1 MQVANRNWIGSG
13 MKSSRESRKAAEEA
27 SLRSEVKLSGKR
39 TGDRPRSGFCM
50 HRGQK
55 DDDLFLIVF
64 FCTGIIMTEYIIIT
78 NNPFVK
84 EKLLNKRPVCYK
96 PVDYEAILRYV
107 KALIL
112 EGHRLLSHPL
122 AGSVKPGETPYRSI
136 MISKKAEAQADRDS
150 LRLIDAALDAAGKFC
165 YRPVG
170 SAVEKDLQL
179 IDWTLIQSALAS
191 ADACS

>member
-1 MQVANRNWIGSG
+1 

-27 SLRSEVKLSGKR
+27 NLCSEVKLSGKR
-39 TGDRPRSGFCM
+39 TWDRPRSGFCINK
-50 HRGQK
+50 GQK
-55 DDDLFLIVF
+55 DDDSFFIVF

-107 KALIL
+107 KTLI
-112 EGHRLLSHPL
+112 EAGHQLLSHPL

-136 MISKKAEAQADRDS
+136 MISQKTYADTDRES
-150 LRLIDAALDAAGKFC
+150 LRLITAALEAAGKFS
-165 YRPVG
+165 YT
-170 SAVEKDLQL
+170 AVTGEEFDRDLQL
-179 IDWTLIQSALAS
+179 IDWTLIESALAS
-191 ADACS
+191 ADACR